1 MWAKFIQLFL
11 RTLCAALALG
21 ILPKPDEVKSGAVR
35 AGKRRREAGG
45 FSQPPGDSFCTAL
58 DISEA
63 KPRPATTAHK
73 GPNTAFQPLGGAWTP
88 PGPQARHKSPQEGWH
103 EASCFRAVAQNELYG
118 YWQRKLCRKKYRLL

>member
-63 KPRPATTAHK
+63 KLCSATTAHK
-73 GPNTAFQPLGGAWTP
+73 GPNANYYNYHVGEKWTNLTNYDLVIRSDLSGIDNAVSCICAYLG
-88 PGPQARHKSPQEGWH
+88 E
-103 EASCFRAVAQNELYG
+103 
-118 YWQRKLCRKKYRLL
+118 